1 MVLSLYLEPCE
12 ERVLSESFNES
23 ITNRSEFF
31 SFIIIFWDH
40 CHICG
45 LPLAKTSWC
54 GAWLNTWLIG
64 LDFMWLQKDMEN
76 YEIWQISSIPLN
88 HIPTGL
94 IVLLCT
100 CRSCSL
106 EHSAASSDWPSP
118 IYPSRQS
125 SRHFFWYPNAEK
137 APFTCVPITILLIW
151 WRKLVAHNIFSQHV
165 VSDMLTARNHHPTH
179 TAVRCVHV
187 TKFTLMSCQW

>member
-1 MVLSLYLEPCE
+1 MVLSLYLEPCK

-100 CRSCSL
+100 CCSCSL

-118 IYPSRQS
+118 IYPPRQS

-137 APFTCVPITILLIW
+137 GTFHLCSNYNLTYLVKKISCPQHLFSACGIW
-151 WRKLVAHNIFSQHV
+151 HADSQKPPPNSHC
-165 VSDMLTARNHHPTH
+165 S
-179 TAVRCVHV
+179 
-187 TKFTLMSCQW
+187 